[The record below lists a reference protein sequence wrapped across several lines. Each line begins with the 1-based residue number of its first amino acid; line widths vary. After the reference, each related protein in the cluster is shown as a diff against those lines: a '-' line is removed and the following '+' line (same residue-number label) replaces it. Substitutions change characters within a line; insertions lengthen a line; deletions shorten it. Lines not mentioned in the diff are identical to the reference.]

1 MLLKYSN
8 ISNKYCRMLCPKMSS
23 GISGQHLFFN
33 QFLCS
38 FKNVANV
45 STSSVNRFMEPLEW
59 RESFLPDGTAIY
71 SHPSVDKLISVKK
84 FRMNPNE
91 MLTPEQ
97 MEEIRQL
104 RNFDPWRY
112 NSKSLSKQYSVSPSY
127 INLVSKEPVRK
138 VKRDLKLLKA
148 YNRNRPRKG
157 SRQFKNN
164 EKIGKKI
171 LSKKRG
177 TKK

>member
-8 ISNKYCRMLCPKMSS
+8 ISNRYYRGLSPQISP
-23 GISGQHLFFN
+23 GIPRQHVFCN
-33 QFLCS
+33 QVLNG
-38 FKNVANV
+38 FKNVGIR
-45 STSSVNRFMEPLEW
+45 STSSVNRFLKPLEW
-59 RESFLPDGTAIY
+59 REAFLPDGTAFY
-71 SHPSVDKLISVKK
+71 SHPSADELISVKK
-84 FRMNPNE
+84 FRMNPKE